1 METTSP
7 PAASPTQPV
16 DSTLSE
22 AHEIADLRREVQRLR
37 ALVGPSEESYRKLRL
52 DVLGA
57 KDAAIASEAQLGQL
71 RGQIVSLQAEVVRL
85 RRDYLWFR
93 QKVVNQLLG
102 PRTRRLLR
110 PILPLLLRA
119 RALARR

>member
-1 METTSP
+1 MDTSSTTAVSTPGGANP
-7 PAASPTQPV
+7 PRA
-16 DSTLSE
+16 E
-22 AHEIADLRREVQRLR
+22 ADELAELRREVQRLR
-37 ALVGPSEESYRKLRL
+37 VLVGPSEESYRKLRL

-57 KDAAIASEAQLGQL
+57 RDAAIASEAQLGQL

-110 PILPLLLRA
+110 PILPLLRRA

>member
-1 METTSP
+1 METSSP
-7 PAASPTQPV
+7 IAASPSAPV
-16 DSTLSE
+16 DEPPTETDEVSE
-22 AHEIADLRREVQRLR
+22 LRREVQRLR

-57 KDAAIASEAQLGQL
+57 RDAAIAAEAQLGQL
-71 RGQIVSLQAEVVRL
+71 RGQIVSLEAEVVRL
-85 RRDYLWFR
+85 RRDFLWFR

-110 PILPLLLRA
+110 PILPLLRRA